1 MQAVQCKMARTA
13 LGLGVR
19 DLATAAGVSADTVAR
34 FERGDAL
41 KDRTVAAL
49 QAALEAA
56 GVIFIEEN
64 GEGPGVRLRKAAVDF
79 G

>member
-1 MQAVQCKMARTA
+1 MLAVQCKMARTA

-19 DLATAAGVSADTVAR
+19 DLAAAAGVSTDTVAR

-56 GVIFIEEN
+56 GVEFIPEN
-64 GEGPGVRLRKAAVDF
+64 GSGPGVRLKHRS
-79 G
+79 GS

>member
-1 MQAVQCKMARTA
+1 MLPVQCKMARTA

-19 DLATAAGVSADTVAR
+19 ELAATAGVSTDTVAR

-64 GEGPGVRLRKAAVDF
+64 GEGPGVRLKKQL
-79 G
+79 